1 MQTITPIPN
10 SLSHSDDSRGYR
22 IENLK
27 MHVRAES
34 KLPLSSSRN
43 QPMNICLKSVLPHIH
58 FQALYIY
65 LAKFRGKKRPTS
77 LAHPSKQK
85 FLFNRETVGE
95 RYCFRY
101 DMQNAWELGQ
111 GQVWMTNVTVT
122 NLLKLCHTGKY
133 LALSMSSMCFSLL
146 WLVIAQWRFQFIN
159 FRLQSVEDPGSSW
172 NTIKSRWTVLYVR
185 IVHLALLYLLSL
197 PAHESSIPAR

>member
-43 QPMNICLKSVLPHIH
+43 EPMNICLKSVLPHID

-65 LAKFRGKKRPTS
+65 LAKFRGKKKDL
-77 LAHPSKQK
+77 LA
-85 FLFNRETVGE
+85 
-95 RYCFRY
+95 
-101 DMQNAWELGQ
+101 
-111 GQVWMTNVTVT
+111 
-122 NLLKLCHTGKY
+122 
-133 LALSMSSMCFSLL
+133 
-146 WLVIAQWRFQFIN
+146 
-159 FRLQSVEDPGSSW
+159 
-172 NTIKSRWTVLYVR
+172 
-185 IVHLALLYLLSL
+185 
-197 PAHESSIPAR
+197 